1 MAKLVELDL
10 GDGQSV
16 LVEADEQVSIP
27 RSAVGEMAYQRG
39 PRDTQARVSVG
50 RVQQMMRRFADGA
63 VAALRDIDADVDR
76 VTLEFGVSLGGDAGV
91 PFVTKGKG
99 ESMLTVT
106 IECNLA
112 RRNQRLSLEGD

>member
-16 LVEADEQVSIP
+16 LVEADDEVSIP

-39 PRDTQARVSVG
+39 PREAQMRSSVE
-50 RVQQMMRRFADGA
+50 RVQNMLRGFANGA
-63 VAALRDIDADVDR
+63 VAALKDVDAE
-76 VTLEFGVSLGGDAGV
+76 VEHVKLEFGVSLGGDAGV
-91 PFVTKGKG
+91 PYVVKHKS
-99 ESMLTVT
+99 EAMLMVT

-112 RRNQRLSLEGD
+112 RRNQRLSLEPD

>member
-63 VAALRDIDADVDR
+63 VAALRDMDADVER

-106 IECNLA
+106 IECDLA